1 MTRRHRLALAAAVL
15 AATAAACGIPADD
28 DPRAISQEGV
38 PEEVQ
43 GDDGATSGGETA
55 IANLY
60 FSSFDGNSDRLVA
73 VERDVPST
81 AGSSAP
87 TPAIVLESL
96 LDGVQPG
103 EAPADTAAD
112 APLATKIPDGTAL
125 REAELAGNG
134 VLSVDLNAAISGVT
148 TPGAS
153 LAYGQMVCCG
163 RARGRH
169 ERALH
174 RRGLAGGASDRRR
187 RHDEQ
192 DGDLRRLRRPAR
204 DAPRRLTPAAR
215 RTAARGS
222 LPGRTG
228 SRPVT
233 QCGTP

>member
-15 AATAAACGIPADD
+15 AAAAAACGIPADD

-153 LAYGQMVCCG
+153 LAYGQMVCT
-163 RARGRH
+163 A
-169 ERALH
+169 
-174 RRGLAGGASDRRR
+174 
-187 RHDEQ
+187 DELEDVTSVRFTVEGSPVAPPTG
-192 DGDLRRLRRPAR
+192 DGDTTSRTVTCDDYAALLATPR
-204 DAPRRLTPAAR
+204 D
-215 RTAARGS
+215 G
-222 LPGRTG
+222 
-228 SRPVT
+228 
-233 QCGTP
+233 